1 MAAQNPVEATTKFFS
16 LEEANRSLPLVK
28 AIVGDIVRQFEVVNA
43 NKERLI
49 ALKNLRRR
57 PGAPSDAHA
66 EETLQR
72 QTELET
78 EAAQLDIYITEL
90 TRLGVRLKGF
100 DGLCDFPSLRDG
112 REVCLCWRL
121 EEPSV
126 RYWHEVNAGYA
137 GRQLLEPVA
146 QTDNRRA

>member
-1 MAAQNPVEATTKFFS
+1 MAAQNPVEATTKFFTV
-16 LEEANRSLPLVK
+16 EEANRSLPLVK
-28 AIVGDIVRQFEVVNA
+28 AIVGDIVRQFEVVNSR
-43 NKERLI
+43 KQSLI

-57 PGAPSDAHA
+57 PGAPIDAYA
-66 EETLQR
+66 EETSRSQAD
-72 QTELET
+72 LEA
-78 EAAQLDIYITEL
+78 EEVHLDAYITEL

-112 REVCLCWRL
+112 REVHLCWRL

-137 GRQLLEPVA
+137 GRQPLEPVA
-146 QTDNRRA
+146 QAEKRRS